1 MVPFKKEEY
10 SFKIGFYLI
19 QHELSRSNPIV
30 RAVKQTVLEN
40 IEELLKGTNF
50 VAASSYKKELNFIYN
65 LLLDNS
71 HTLIVYEQRNR

>member
-1 MVPFKKEEY
+1 MEKY

-50 VAASSYKKELNFIYN
+50 VAASAIKKN
-65 LLLDNS
+65 
-71 HTLIVYEQRNR
+71 